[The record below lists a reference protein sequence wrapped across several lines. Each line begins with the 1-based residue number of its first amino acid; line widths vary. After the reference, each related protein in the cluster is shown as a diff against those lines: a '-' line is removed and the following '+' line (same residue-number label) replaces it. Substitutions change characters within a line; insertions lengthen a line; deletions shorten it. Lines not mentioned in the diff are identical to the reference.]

1 MFNSKKYWNDRYLRG
16 GNSGQGSYN
25 HLAQIKGDV
34 INDFIKKN
42 QIKTLIDYGVGDGN
56 QLKLI
61 NTENLTYT
69 GIDVSEFIISKC
81 KEDFKDDKTKLF
93 IHVDDIDND
102 LKADLVLSCDV
113 IYHLIEDH
121 VYKEYM
127 NNLFSMSKK
136 YVIIYAPNINYNEAV
151 HVKKC
156 EFIDYIFDNFPNFN
170 LIKRIKKNIGCPFYI
185 FQKNDTYTPMIPK
198 NILQVTKTHPVGSHI
213 VNRIKTFLNDYNYF
227 WFNDENMYK
236 YIVNNQLEEFHNII
250 NHIKSLTKG
259 QHKADIFRYYWLYL
273 NGGIFIDDDLM
284 IEKKINFKYN
294 TFVSVKSYHTNQ
306 NILFNGFIA
315 CSKFNPI
322 IYKALKQTYFT
333 SNTNLLQHYH
343 LFCRQLYTIYQNL
356 NKNQNTFLLQE
367 KKSSEFIE
375 GVKSYY
381 NNEHLLTHWCYSKKI
396 KISNN
401 NQNTYIEE
409 TTCKNEYIKDIFD
422 PKVPV
427 YISLTS
433 IFKNQDILLQT
444 LESIMDQTRLPD
456 KIVLYLS
463 EESFIL
469 DTGFKDKKI
478 TDTNL
483 LTFINNNSI
492 IDIKWVKNTGSYR
505 KLLPLLKEKWEE
517 DCIIITID
525 DDVIYSRDLIKN
537 LVNDYNKYKCVIS
550 YRGFTPDLDDNVEN
564 FDYFKGKELVSKYI
578 YNFSTGVG
586 GILYKPE
593 FFHKTKDLI
602 FDETIFLNTCDK
614 QDDIWFYII
623 RILNDID
630 CYIDKDRNKWII
642 KDITKRDGLYQNYNS
657 KNNQN
662 TIAFKDTINLLKKTN
677 NFI

>member
-1 MFNSKKYWNDRYLRG
+1 MFNSKKYWNDRYVKG
-16 GNSGQGSYN
+16 HTSGLGSYN
-25 HLAQIKGDV
+25 DLAQIKGDV
-34 INDFIKKN
+34 INNFIEKN
-42 QIKTLIDYGVGDGN
+42 EIKSILDYGVGDGN
-56 QLKLI
+56 QLKLF
-61 NTENLTYT
+61 NTENLIYT

-81 KEDFKDDKTKLF
+81 KEEFKDDKTKKF
-93 IHVDDIDND
+93 IHVDNIDNE
-102 LKADLVLSCDV
+102 LKGELVLSCDV
-113 IYHLIEDH
+113 IYHLIEEH

-127 NNLFSMSKK
+127 ENLFLMSKK
-136 YVIIYAPNINYNEAV
+136 YVIIYAPNINYDEAV
-151 HVKKC
+151 HVKKR
-156 EFIDYIFDNFPNFN
+156 EFIEYIFDNYPNFN
-170 LIKRIKKNIGCPFYI
+170 LVKRIKKNIGCPFYI
-185 FQKNDTYTPMIPK
+185 FQKNDTYTPIIPK
-198 NILQVTKTHPVGSHI
+198 NILQVTKKHPVNTIH
-213 VNRIKTFLNDYNYF
+213 VDKIKKNLDGYAYY

-236 YIVNNQLEEFHNII
+236 YIENNQLEEFHNII

-273 NGGIFIDDDLM
+273 NGGIFMDDDLM

>member
-294 TFVSVKSYHTNQ
+294 TFVSVKSYHTNE